1 MWLWPFYCLPWS
13 FSFAFG
19 SGGFQHFPVD
29 GCSAA
34 SCNFGALAEDER
46 TCSFIPSL
54 DSICKPYHVIF
65 VFHLVYSVWQ
75 FLGPSILLQITFF
88 KWLYSTFN
96 VYVYHIFFIHSSV
109 DGHWV
114 CFHVLAN
121 VNSASV
127 NTGVYV
133 SFEMIVFRYIT
144 RSRMGGS
151 HGSSIFGSLR
161 NFHTILHSGCIDFHS
176 SQQCKRFPFSPHL
189 LQHLLFANFFW
200 WWPFWPVWGD
210 TSL

>member
-109 DGHWV
+109 DGHLG
-114 CFHVLAN
+114 CFHVLDTR
-121 VNSASV
+121 NSDV
-127 NTGVYV
+127 MNIGMPD
-133 SFEMIVFRYIT
+133 SFWSMVFSGY
-144 RSRMGGS
+144 MPKNGFAGS
-151 HGSSIFGSLR
+151 CGSSIFVSLR
-161 NFHTILHSGCIDFHS
+161 
-176 SQQCKRFPFSPHL
+176 
-189 LQHLLFANFFW
+189 
-200 WWPFWPVWGD
+200 
-210 TSL
+210 SL